1 MNDTITELLARI
13 EMLEADMDEV
23 RQTLDQTVVFVGDM
37 DLFEGISDIELLE
50 AWNVDDE
57 VEQ

>member
-23 RQTLDQTVVFVGDM
+23 RQTLDQTVVFVADM
-37 DLFEGISDIELLE
+37 DLFQGISDIELLE